1 MRFFTPLFL
10 AVIYAVPVFAAPVS
24 RAPASE
30 SATSQVLANRPIK
43 DKWALVVGISQ
54 FQNPKL
60 KLLYAA
66 KDAQDFS
73 QYLIKEGNFAP
84 DHVKLLTDGDA
95 TQKRIMSELGSKWLP
110 HMANPDDLV
119 VIFISS
125 HGSPADMD
133 MEGVNYLVA
142 HDTDVDDLYTTGIE
156 MQDLIGTIKRRVHSD
171 RVVLILD
178 ACHSGAADNQSKG
191 LSRLTNLDAGMVA
204 QGTGQ
209 LVICSSM
216 PNQVSW
222 EFKDQPNSVF
232 TRCLIDGL
240 RKQGSATKLGEA
252 YGFMK
257 DKVQETVLRERGIM
271 QTPVLKS
278 AWKGNDLILASR
290 PTAPRAGMVETRPAV
305 TTVAPPPL
313 ATIPPTVAVI
323 PPVVAAVPAGPTMTA
338 VPAGPGVQAAITTAV
353 DPAKVQRAGVS
364 SPMTLA
370 ILPFAAPLKVQV
382 QNTAGMNVLWGW
394 VKSPA
399 ELAGI
404 ENKFTECLFR
414 KVRSRL
420 GDGVLGPRIV
430 QEALLQENLTAHLSN
445 AQSWSAAQW
454 QNLGKNLGADYIL
467 CGGLDEVGWATSTM
481 ANKYTFIVSARLIDA
496 RTGLSLGAVEAEKI
510 YRSTFHGDAGGG
522 RKYFDEEVAV
532 QAADKVYGRLL
543 RNLPDKKR

>member
-1 MRFFTPLFL
+1 MRFFTSLFV
-10 AVIYAVPVFAAPVS
+10 AVILTVPAPTLAAPIADQS
-24 RAPASE
+24 NP
-30 SATSQVLANRPIK
+30 NRPIK

-73 QYLIKEGNFAP
+73 QYLIKEGNFAA
-84 DHVKLLTDGDA
+84 DHVKLLTDGEA

-133 MEGVNYLVA
+133 IEGVNYLVA

-178 ACHSGAADNQSKG
+178 ACHSGAADTQSKG
-191 LSRLTNLDAGMVA
+191 LSRVTNVDAAMVA

-222 EFKDQPNSVF
+222 ELKDQPNSVF
-232 TRCLIDGL
+232 TRFLIDGL

-278 AWKGNDLILASR
+278 AWKGNDLILASL
-290 PTAPRAGMVETRPAV
+290 PTAPRPGMAESKPAAPNVVTPAV
-305 TTVAPPPL
+305 VVA
-313 ATIPPTVAVI
+313 PPTVAVA
-323 PPVVAAVPAGPTMTA
+323 PPVISTVPTVPAAPAVPAVQG
-338 VPAGPGVQAAITTAV
+338 GVTTGA

-364 SPMTLA
+364 SPMTVA

-394 VKSPA
+394 VKNPA

-420 GDGVLGPRIV
+420 GDGVLGPRVV
-430 QEALLQENLTAHLSN
+430 QEALQQENLITHLNSSQN
-445 AQSWSAAQW
+445 WTTAQW
-454 QNLGKNLGADYIL
+454 QKLGKNLGADYIL

-481 ANKYTFIVSARLIDA
+481 ANRYTFIVSARMIDA

-510 YRSTFHGDAGGG
+510 YKSTFHGDAGGG
-522 RKYFDEEVAV
+522 RNYFDQVVAV
-532 QAADKVYGRLL
+532 QAADKVSGKLL
-543 RNLPDKKR
+543 RDLPDKKH